1 MRLFG
6 LLVMVFLSY
15 YNHSTNKKSIFW
27 EYSLAS
33 ICNQTLPLSYHLTDC
48 LTHSYVLGSLLIG
61 RFSAE
66 GTHAALKKALQRV
79 FSWARLAE

>member
-27 EYSLAS
+27 EYSLAM
-33 ICNQTLPLSYHLTDC
+33 TLPPKNVLLS
-48 LTHSYVLGSLLIG
+48 
-61 RFSAE
+61 
-66 GTHAALKKALQRV
+66 
-79 FSWARLAE
+79 